1 MRPAAVRGHTIAM
14 VRHYRAGEMH
24 AVGSLLGDLTEPQD
38 AGAAIASLVQLVSR
52 VLDDRPDDAEAWL
65 QGTQLAV
72 MLDDDTPLPHP

>member
-1 MRPAAVRGHTIAM
+1 MTMRPAAVRGHTIAM

-24 AVGSLLGDLTEPQD
+24 AVGSLLGDLAEPQD

-65 QGTQLAV
+65 QDALRSLALEDGTS
-72 MLDDDTPLPHP
+72 